1 MVAPYFGKAH
11 AGFSGVPAKSLGGL
25 ELTTGVDIPEASVA
39 ALARTDSAAAEAARP
54 GASSIARGTNQVGV
68 RRYNERLVLSQIR
81 RHRNLAKAEIA
92 RQTGLSAQTITV
104 IMRELEADGLVTRKN
119 HQRGKVG
126 QPSIPFDL
134 DPDGAF
140 ALGLKVG
147 RRRTDLVLIDFAGNV
162 RSEVFQAAEYPTP
175 ASILSF
181 VSTGVPEVTK
191 GLTRRQ
197 ARRIAGLGIA
207 APFELWNW
215 EDQIGAPRDVLDQW
229 RSFDLRN
236 DIAGRYP
243 WPVYFCNDATAAC
256 AAELMLGNPEHHA
269 DFLYFFIG
277 SFIGGGVVLNG
288 QLVLGPTGNAGAI
301 GSMPTLA
308 ADGSST
314 GRQLIRS
321 ASLYLLA
328 NRLAESG
335 SDPTVLWR
343 SPENW
348 GSLGAPLEDWI
359 EAVVQGLAF
368 AVVAAISVVDFP
380 SVIVDGAVPAAVRR
394 DIVAR
399 TSLRLREFD
408 LQGLSPVDLV
418 EGSIGPRARAIGGAC
433 LPLLASFARDRE
445 VMFKDSVVS

>member
-1 MVAPYFGKAH
+1 LRV
-11 AGFSGVPAKSLGGL
+11 
-25 ELTTGVDIPEASVA
+25 
-39 ALARTDSAAAEAARP
+39 RP
-54 GASSIARGTNQVGV
+54 DCRRKPSRSSC
-68 RRYNERLVLSQIR
+68 
-81 RHRNLAKAEIA
+81 
-92 RQTGLSAQTITV
+92 
-104 IMRELEADGLVTRKN
+104 
-119 HQRGKVG
+119 
-126 QPSIPFDL
+126 
-134 DPDGAF
+134 
-140 ALGLKVG
+140 
-147 RRRTDLVLIDFAGNV
+147 VLIDFAGNV

-308 ADGSST
+308 ADGSSA